1 MIMGVVD
8 ADVAMCVFRVTGQ
21 ENSLV
26 WYQQVLG
33 WINRY
38 SGVGGSN
45 PDAIALEDTVNP
57 VVDLNP

>member
-1 MIMGVVD
+1 M
-8 ADVAMCVFRVTGQ
+8 
-21 ENSLV
+21 ENQTWRLTEL

-45 PDAIALEDTVNP
+45 PNAIALEDTVNP

>member
-1 MIMGVVD
+1 
-8 ADVAMCVFRVTGQ
+8 MCGLCRVTGK

-45 PDAIALEDTVNP
+45 PDAISLEDTVNP